1 MSEKGRKI
9 WSPAELI
16 AFENEIAELFNDA
29 KIKAPVHLYYGN
41 EEKIIEVFKDVGE
54 DDWVM
59 CSWRSHYQCLLK
71 GVPPEKV
78 REEILAGH
86 SISLCFPEQR
96 IVSSAIVG
104 GIVPIALGVAMG
116 IKRSGG
122 KNRVHCFM
130 GDMTSETG
138 IAHECI
144 KYATNHQLPIRFII
158 EDNKKSVMT
167 DTRAVW
173 QQEKLTYEDGKHPLV
188 VYYQYETK
196 YPHAGAG
203 VRVQF

>member
-1 MSEKGRKI
+1 MSGKGKKV
-9 WSPAELI
+9 WTPEELI
-16 AFENEIAELFNDA
+16 AFEEEVAALFNAA

-41 EEKIIEVFKDVGE
+41 EKEIIEVFREVRD

-71 GVPPEKV
+71 GVPPEKLK
-78 REEILAGH
+78 EEIVAGR
-86 SISLCFPEQR
+86 SISLCFPEQK
-96 IVSSAIVG
+96 ILSSAIVG
-104 GIVPIALGVAMG
+104 GILPIAVGVAMG

-122 KNRVHCFM
+122 KNRVHCFL

-144 KYATNHQLPIRFII
+144 KYATNHALPIRFII
-158 EDNKKSVMT
+158 EDNEKSVCT
-167 DTRAVW
+167 DTRETW
-173 QQEKLTYEDGKHPLV
+173 GQKKLTYEDTKNPFV
-188 VYYQYETK
+188 VYYTYKTK

>member
-1 MSEKGRKI
+1 M
-9 WSPAELI
+9 AEESNKTWTPENLI
-16 AFENEIAELFNDA
+16 AFEEEVAELFNAA
-29 KIKAPVHLYYGN
+29 KIRSPIHLYYGN
-41 EEKIIEVFKDVGE
+41 EDKLIEVFREVRE

-71 GVPPEKV
+71 GVPREKL
-78 REEILAGH
+78 RDEILANR

-96 IVSSAIVG
+96 VISSAIVG
-104 GIVPIALGVAMG
+104 GILPIAVGVAMG

-122 KNRVHCFM
+122 GNRVHCFM

-144 KYATNHQLPIRFII
+144 KYAANHELPIRFIV
-158 EDNKKSVMT
+158 EDNGKSVCT
-167 DTRAVW
+167 DTREAW
-173 QQEKLTYEDGKHPLV
+173 GQKKLTYENGRHPLV
-188 VYYQYETK
+188 VYYAYQTK

-203 VRVQF
+203 TRVQF

>member
-1 MSEKGRKI
+1 MSKHGKKI
-9 WSPAELI
+9 WTPQELI
-16 AFENEIAELFNDA
+16 AFEEQVAELFNTA

-41 EEKIIEVFKDVGE
+41 EKEIIEVFRDVKE

-71 GVPPEKV
+71 GVPPEKLK
-78 REEILAGH
+78 EEIVAGR
-86 SISLCFPEQR
+86 SISLCFPEQK

-104 GIVPIALGVAMG
+104 GIVPIAVGVAMG
-116 IKRSGG
+116 IKRNGG
-122 KNRVHCFM
+122 KNRVHCFI

-144 KYATNHQLPIRFII
+144 KYSVNHELPIRFII
-158 EDNKKSVMT
+158 EDNEKSVCT
-167 DTRAVW
+167 DTRETW
-173 QQEKLTYEDGKHPLV
+173 KQDKLTYEDGKHPSV
-188 VYYQYETK
+188 VYYKYQTK